1 MAKPMSRD
9 WAQELEKTLVDEAT
23 AASRQDV
30 SENEWWYIIGGQEVG
45 PVTKGEVASQITS
58 HGLSPNSF
66 IWRNG
71 MASWAQLGE
80 VDDFSH
86 FLRLRA
92 ERDQEP
98 STREEA
104 KVTASTQAK
113 PADAGAGAPGPE
125 APKQAANVAEPQKAQ
140 PAITAANAPKPA
152 VAAGGAEQQ
161 QTKQNPFAPAN
172 KCPMPKAFTFSTER
186 KEAEKVSRVD
196 NGDDRLG
203 VAPSVATPDMP
214 ATSEEPKKPSLLPGS
229 DGEHKIQEKYDSKAR
244 AINFYEKQMLSYL
257 APRMKEFIAR
267 QEFLFVATADRHGE
281 CDCTSKFGKPGFI
294 RVLSD
299 NYLIYPEYRG
309 NGVYANTGN
318 MSENPHIA
326 MLMIDF
332 TRDTIGLHVN
342 GKVRVVENDELRRC
356 TDKLPADVIEEI
368 NQEGKKCPER
378 WVMVEVE
385 EAYIQCSKHIPL
397 LKKADKAIDWG
408 TDNAAAKGGDYF
420 QLLDIPLYH
429 RLGGD
434 KAMDVVVD
442 LFYRKV
448 LEDELV
454 GKFFDDV
461 DMDSQRLKQKNFL
474 CMAFGGP
481 YQFSGM
487 DLRKTHSRLVEK
499 MGLTDV
505 HFDRVM
511 ELFKESL
518 EELHISKKELNSMV
532 EILESAR
539 EDVLNR

>member
-1 MAKPMSRD
+1 M
-9 WAQELEKTLVDEAT
+9 
-23 AASRQDV
+23 
-30 SENEWWYIIGGQEVG
+30 SENEWWYIIGSQQVG
-45 PVTKGEVASQITS
+45 PVTKDEVASQIIS
-58 HGLSPNSF
+58 HGLLPNSL
-66 IWRNG
+66 IWRDG
-71 MASWAQLGE
+71 MASWAQLSE
-80 VDDFSH
+80 VDDFFH
-86 FLRLRA
+86 VLRLRA
-92 ERDQEP
+92 ERDQEL
-98 STREEA
+98 STSKDA
-104 KVTASTQAK
+104 KVTAPTQAE
-113 PADAGAGAPGPE
+113 PSDTAAGAPRPE
-125 APKQAANVAEPQKAQ
+125 APREAANVTEPQKAQ
-140 PAITAANAPKPA
+140 PAIIAGSAPKPA
-152 VAAGGAEQQ
+152 VAGGAGQR
-161 QTKQNPFAPAN
+161 QTKPGPFARLN
-172 KCPMPKAFTFSTER
+172 ECPMPKAFKFLTER
-186 KEAEKVSRVD
+186 KEAEKVSA
-196 NGDDRLG
+196 GDKGDARLK
-203 VAPSVATPDMP
+203 VAPAVATPDMP
-214 ATSEEPKKPSLLPGS
+214 ATWEEPKKSTLLPGS
-229 DGEHKIQEKYDSKAR
+229 DGEHKIQEKYDSKSR

-332 TRDTIGLHVN
+332 TRDTVGLHVN
-342 GKVRVVENDELRRC
+342 GKVRVVETDELRQYA
-356 TDKLPADVIEEI
+356 DKLPADVIEEI
-368 NQEGKKCPER
+368 NLEGKKCPER

-397 LKKADKAIDWG
+397 LKKADKTIDWG

-429 RLGGD
+429 RIGGD

-511 ELFKESL
+511 ELFKDSL
-518 EELHISKKELNSMV
+518 EELHISKKELNSMA